1 MYAAR
6 LYENSYSPDIAPI
19 SPFLLDYLRL
29 RVDTHGKHVLPLPQT
44 EHIAHDDTRACT
56 RLLSIFSHP
65 KRKTLDID
73 SSIGETRGRIIGEE
87 NDKRGC
93 FFIWTRFASP
103 RPIHRSLP
111 SRTSWDH
118 VGFLIVREKDVA
130 GIIVATKENVR
141 KNRDYSFFWTPRICA
156 IMLDP
161 FSKRKILNID
171 SWMELFEENARKS
184 HRNYSPLLE
193 NVDLLESRRF
203 CFSIEYRKE
212 HGWSSYFKISEN
224 FPNASI
230 LKKKNLSNGMEACT

>member
-1 MYAAR
+1 MH
-6 LYENSYSPDIAPI
+6 PI
-19 SPFLLDYLRL
+19 TFDF
-29 RVDTHGKHVLPLPQT
+29 
-44 EHIAHDDTRACT
+44 
-56 RLLSIFSHP
+56 FSHP

-118 VGFLIVREKDVA
+118 VGFLIVQEKDVA

-141 KNRDYSFFWTPRICA
+141 KNRDYSFFWTPRMCA
-156 IMLDP
+156 IMLNP